1 MAGLLKSAMQGAPE
15 EQEAPGGEVPEGEDK
30 TEPGEPPENT
40 PADEKEDVAEGEEPS
55 GAAEGDLS
63 PQSVRAK
70 LQLPDNLKDA
80 YDRVVLAG
88 MKVMFSKETHQQA
101 MSFLSEENGAADERI
116 GQGVAA
122 LMGLLM
128 KQANGTMPPQIIIPA
143 GIELVAAAGDY
154 LKKAGE
160 NVTDDD
166 IAGAMSDYV
175 QIVLQ
180 QAGADSPEKMRQMLQ
195 QAQGGTPEGAPQP
208 PAGGPAPEQA
218 PAGAPGGM
226 INQAMAGS

>member
-1 MAGLLKSAMQGAPE
+1 MAGLLKSAMQGAQE
-15 EQEAPGGEVPEGEDK
+15 DEAPGGETPEAEDEM
-30 TEPGEPPENT
+30 EPGEPPEDT
-40 PADEKEDVAEGEEPS
+40 PADAREDAAEGEVE
-55 GAAEGDLS
+55 GGGAEGDLS
-63 PQSVRAK
+63 PRSVRAK
-70 LQLPDNLKDA
+70 LQIPDNLKDA

-88 MKVMFSKETHQQA
+88 MKVMFSKETSQQA

-143 GIELVAAAGDY
+143 GVELVAAAGDY

-195 QAQGGTPEGAPQP
+195 QAQGGTPDGAPQP

-226 INQAMAGS
+226 INQAMAGG